1 MNRIT
6 KKQTVFILVIILSIL
21 QLFFNKNNFLPKVS
35 IGPTNIPTSICRG
48 QACLTPPNKPY
59 DKQIIKVVR
68 VIDGDTIEIEEKIKV
83 RYIGINSPEIYHD
96 STGKKTGEQCFAQE
110 AYLKNKELVEGKTI
124 TLVRDVSDKDKY
136 DRLLRYVYVDPSK
149 SSEQTIFVNDY
160 LITNGYAKIMTIK
173 PDIQFSQQ
181 FKTAEKEAKEKN
193 LGLWKCVD

>member
-136 DRLLRYVYVDPSK
+136 GRLLRYVYIDDLF
-149 SSEQTIFVNDY
+149 INDY
-160 LITNGYAKIMTIK
+160 LIKNGFAKIMTIK
-173 PDIQFSQQ
+173 PDVKYSLE
-181 FKTAEKEAKEKN
+181 FKALEKESKTNN
-193 LGLWKCVD
+193 LGIWSKCP